1 MPDWQ
6 ASYVEAA
13 AAGRGGRRSLNSS
26 TFRFKTWL
34 PFVFTGMT
42 ELPHCDKQNVSFASK
57 VVASLATDA
66 FSHLAA
72 DTIVEFTNLSLP
84 QIEQ

>member
-1 MPDWQ
+1 M
-6 ASYVEAA
+6 EAA

-34 PFVFTGMT
+34 PFAFTGMT

-57 VVASLATDA
+57 VVATDA

-72 DTIVEFTNLSLP
+72 YTIVKFTNLSLP